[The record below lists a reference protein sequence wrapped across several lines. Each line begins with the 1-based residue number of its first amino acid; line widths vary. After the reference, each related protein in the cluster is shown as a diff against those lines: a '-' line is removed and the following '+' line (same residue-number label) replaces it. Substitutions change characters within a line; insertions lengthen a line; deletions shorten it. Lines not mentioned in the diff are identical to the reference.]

1 MSPGQPAVRRR
12 TLLGAGAA
20 LGVTAPL
27 AGVGAASADADDN
40 RGYGRD
46 RGRHTPS
53 LRAALA
59 FLAGVTDTYRTSG
72 PRLAQSYQDGSGL
85 GDIAFV
91 YDNALTTI
99 ALLAGDDV
107 KHARA
112 LGDGLIYA
120 ATHDEKFDDHRL
132 RQAYHADSFVQ
143 GGGSTG
149 QPETAH
155 FGWEFG
161 LVGTAVGDM
170 AWPGVA
176 LAQLAHRTRDRSY
189 LDGAL
194 AIGRWIQDNTYST
207 TGLGGYTF
215 GETAGLEDHKS
226 AEHNI
231 DVYAFF
237 RLLAQ
242 LTGARVWRERAEH
255 AWAFVDQMWNAEDG
269 YLWTGSDDGAK
280 VNTLET
286 QRPLDVQTWGWLAA
300 RREAYAGALD
310 WARTNLATTD
320 TPVRRNSSLEGHYSV
335 SGVGFAT
342 GTLLTDTSAR
352 IGGLDYTPKPD
363 DAGVWFEGT
372 GQLALS
378 LRDRRRAGDRDLADD
393 LLGQLRSAQSNLGK
407 GQTFGTKRI
416 EGGIVAASSP
426 IDTGFRFGYYPDLHT
441 AATSWYVFA
450 ATGTNPYRFF

>member
-1 MSPGQPAVRRR
+1 MSPGQPSGFRRR

-20 LGVTAPL
+20 LGAAAPL
-27 AGVGAASADADDN
+27 AGVGALSADADE
-40 RGYGRD
+40 RGGSV
-46 RGRHTPS
+46 RGRHTGS
-53 LRAALA
+53 VRAALA

-99 ALLAGDDV
+99 ALLAGGDV
-107 KHARA
+107 RHARA
-112 LGDGLIYA
+112 IGDGLIFA
-120 ATHDEKFDDHRL
+120 ATHDEKFTDHRL
-132 RQAYHADSFVQ
+132 RQAYHANTFVN

-149 QPETAH
+149 QRETAH
-155 FGWEFG
+155 FGWEFN

-170 AWPGVA
+170 AWPGIA
-176 LAQLAHRTRDRSY
+176 LAQLAHRTRARSY

-194 AIGRWIQDNTYST
+194 AIGRWIHDNTYST
-207 TGLGGYTF
+207 SGLGGYTF

-231 DVYAFF
+231 DVHAFF

-242 LTGARVWRERAEH
+242 LTGDRVWTQRAEH
-255 AWAFVDQMWNAEDG
+255 AWAFVDQMWNAADG

-280 VNTLET
+280 VNKLET
-286 QRPLDVQTWGWLAA
+286 QRPLDVQTWSWLAA

-320 TPVRRNSSLEGHYSV
+320 TPVRRNSSLRGNYRV

-372 GQLALS
+372 GQLALA
-378 LRDRRRAGDRDLADD
+378 LRDRRREGDRDLADG
-393 LLGQLRSAQSNLGK
+393 LLGQLRSAQSTLGK
-407 GQTFGTKRI
+407 GQTFGTKRV

-426 IDTGFRFGYYPDLHT
+426 IDTGFKFGYYPDLHT

>member
-1 MSPGQPAVRRR
+1 MTSGQPAGVRRR
-12 TLLGAGAA
+12 TFLGAGAA
-20 LGVTAPL
+20 LGVAAPL
-27 AGVGAASADADDN
+27 AGVGALSADADSGN
-40 RGYGRD
+40 GGP
-46 RGRHTPS
+46 RGRHTAS
-53 LRAALA
+53 VKAALA
-59 FLAGVTDTYRTSG
+59 FLAGVTDTYRTTG

-85 GDIAFV
+85 TDVGFV

-99 ALLAGDDV
+99 ALLAGGDV
-107 KHARA
+107 AHARA
-112 LGDGLIYA
+112 IGDALIFA
-120 ATHDEKFDDHRL
+120 ATHDAEFDDHRL
-132 RQAYHADSFVQ
+132 RQAYHAETFVN
-143 GGGSTG
+143 GDGS
-149 QPETAH
+149 AH
-155 FGWEFG
+155 FGYEYG

-170 AWPGVA
+170 AWPGIA
-176 LAQLAHRTRDRSY
+176 LAQLAHRTGARSY

-194 AIGRWIQDNTYST
+194 AVGRWIQENTYST

-215 GETAGLEDHKS
+215 GETNNLRAHKS

-237 RLLAQ
+237 RLLAR
-242 LTGARVWRERAEH
+242 LTRDHVWRQRADH
-255 AWAFVDQMWNAEDG
+255 AWAFVEKMWNAEDG

-286 QRPLDVQTWGWLAA
+286 QRPLDVQTWSWLAA

-320 TPVRRNSSLEGHYSV
+320 TPVRRNSALTGNYSV

-342 GTLLTDTSAR
+342 GTLLTDTSKR
-352 IGGLDYTPKPD
+352 IGSLSYTPEPD

-372 GQLALS
+372 GQLALA
-378 LRDRRRAGDRDLADD
+378 LGDRCRSGDRDRAEE
-393 LLGQLRSAQSNLGK
+393 LLVQLRSAQSTLGR
-407 GQTFGTKRI
+407 GQTFGRHRI

-426 IDTGFRFGYYPDLHT
+426 IDTGFSFGYYPDLHT

-450 ATGTNPYRFF
+450 ATGTNPYRFV